1 ILFPEKGSEMFAR
14 AIEYGES
21 RVIVGAHVATD
32 TIASRIGNYY
42 LLSQMLADDD
52 TTRTFVE
59 LAKEVRQNV
68 ANQCKNPHCLTT
80 STTITNDET

>member
-1 ILFPEKGSEMFAR
+1 MFAR

-21 RVIVGAHVATD
+21 RVIVGAHFATD

-52 TTRTFVE
+52 TTRTLLNLPKKSARMSLISVK
-59 LAKEVRQNV
+59 A
-68 ANQCKNPHCLTT
+68 
-80 STTITNDET
+80 

>member
-1 ILFPEKGSEMFAR
+1 HTWNGYKQAAVLSILFPEKGSEMFAR

-21 RVIVGAHVATD
+21 RVIVGAHFATD

-59 LAKEVRQNV
+59 LA
-68 ANQCKNPHCLTT
+68 
-80 STTITNDET
+80 